1 MKTIRF
7 TQDLNVV
14 LTIEAE
20 VPDDWTE
27 DDTYDY
33 SKELSLTF
41 TVNEDP
47 MLPNLFDANITGLSL
62 DSVYLTDTHDWKEQ

>member
-7 TQDLNVV
+7 TQELNTVV
-14 LTIEAE
+14 TIEAE
-20 VPDDWTE
+20 VPDDWNE

-33 SKELSLTF
+33 SRELSLTF

-47 MLPNLFDANITGLSL
+47 MLPNLFDANITELSL
-62 DSVYLTDTHDWKEQ
+62 DSVYLTDTHLGGS

>member
-7 TQDLNVV
+7 TQVFNTVV
-14 LTIEAE
+14 TIEAE

-33 SKELSLTF
+33 SNELSLNF
-41 TVNEDP
+41 TVDEDP
-47 MLPNLFDANITGLSL
+47 MLPTLFDANITGLSL
-62 DSVYLTDTHDWKEQ
+62 DSVYLTDTHLGQES

>member
-1 MKTIRF
+1 MKTIRL
-7 TQDLNVV
+7 TQELNVL

-20 VPDDWTE
+20 VPEDWTE

-41 TVNEDP
+41 TVDENT
-47 MLPNLFDANITGLSL
+47 MLPNLFDASIIGLSL
-62 DSVYLTDTHDWKEQ
+62 DSVYLTDTHVGVEQ